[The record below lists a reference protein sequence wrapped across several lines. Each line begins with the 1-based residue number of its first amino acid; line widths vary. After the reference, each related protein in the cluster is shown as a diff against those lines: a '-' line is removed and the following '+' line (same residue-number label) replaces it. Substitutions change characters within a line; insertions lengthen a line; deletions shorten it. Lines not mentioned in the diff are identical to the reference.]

1 MVNRRK
7 CRETRSKGLNPYA
20 EGYMIKVS
28 DIKLPVEADQAS
40 LVKKAAHEAGI
51 RPEEIREFEILRRSL
66 DARRKPD
73 LYYIYTVLLATR
85 KEDQLRKRMKNH
97 SKKGK
102 HNNIMFTDKENYVI
116 PPAGDEALHHRPVII
131 GSGPAGLFAAYVLAL
146 SGYKPLILERGAD
159 AVTRTSRVEHFWATG
174 ELDTQTNVQFGEGGA
189 GTFSDGK
196 LNTSVKDPGCRAQFM
211 KETFVKFGAD
221 ESILYEQKPHVG
233 TDVLT
238 QVLVRMRERLTELGA
253 EYRFLSQ
260 VTDLEIENGRL
271 TAVRVN
277 DSERIPAEVC
287 VLAPGHSAR
296 DTFSM
301 LHARG
306 LIMEPKAFAA
316 GVRIEHPQAMINLSQ
331 YGRAQ
336 DEHLGPAPYK
346 LTCKAADGRGVY
358 SFCMCPGGYVVNAS
372 SERGLLAVNGMSY
385 MRRDSANA
393 NSAILVTVTPDDF
406 MPGKP
411 DDIPAALA
419 GTVFQAE
426 LEKRAYRAAGGRIP
440 QQLYA
445 DFIKKTVSPHYGE
458 FGSCVRGGAAF
469 ADLNSVIPAFMARD
483 IGEGISTFGKKIRG
497 FDRPDAI
504 LSGIESRSSS
514 PVRITRDEKYVSNI
528 DGIYP
533 CGEGCGYAGGITSAS
548 MDGMRC
554 AEAIIK
560 RFRKLT

>member
-1 MVNRRK
+1 MQADTPL
-7 CRETRSKGLNPYA
+7 CQIGGS
-20 EGYMIKVS
+20 MIKIS
-28 DIKLPVEADQAS
+28 DIKLPVEADHAQ
-40 LVKKAAHEAGI
+40 LIKKAAHEAGI
-51 RPEEIREFEILRRSL
+51 RPEDIRECEILRRSL

-73 LYYIYTVLLATR
+73 LYYIYTVLLTIR
-85 KEDQLRKRMKNH
+85 KEEQLRIRNRKH
-97 SKKGK
+97 SGRSK
-102 HNNIMFTDKENYVI
+102 HNNIMFTDKEKYVI
-116 PPAGDEALHHRPVII
+116 PTPGDEALHQRPVII

-159 AVTRTSRVEHFWATG
+159 ALTRTSRVEHFWTTG

-196 LNTSVKDPGCRAQFM
+196 LNTSVKDPGCRARFM
-211 KETFVKFGAD
+211 KETFVLFGAD

-238 QVLVRMRERLTELGA
+238 RVLVRMRERLTELGA

-260 VTDLEIENGRL
+260 VTNLEIQNGRL
-271 TAVRVN
+271 TAVIVN
-277 DSERIPAEVC
+277 NSERIPAEVC

-296 DTFSM
+296 DTFRM
-301 LHARG
+301 LHERG
-306 LIMEPKAFAA
+306 LRMEPKAFAA
-316 GVRIEHPQAMINLSQ
+316 GVRIEHPQAMIDLSQ
-331 YGRAQ
+331 YGRPQ

-346 LTCKAADGRGVY
+346 LTHTAADGRGVY

-372 SERGLLAVNGMSY
+372 SEKGLLAVNGMSY
-385 MRRDSANA
+385 MKRDSANA
-393 NSAILVTVTPDDF
+393 NSAILVTVTPEDF
-406 MPGKP
+406 MPMRP
-411 DDIPAALA
+411 DDLPDALA
-419 GTVFQAE
+419 GTAFQAE
-426 LEKRAYRAAGGRIP
+426 LEKKAYAAAGGRIP
-440 QQLYA
+440 QQLYS
-445 DFIKKTVSPHYGE
+445 DFMNKTASSNYGE
-458 FGSCVRGGAAF
+458 FASCVRGGAAF
-469 ADLNSVIPAFMARD
+469 ADLNAVMPSFMARD
-483 IGEGISTFGKKIRG
+483 IGEGISAFGKKIRG
-497 FDRPDAI
+497 FDRHDAI

>member
-1 MVNRRK
+1 MRMPGIG
-7 CRETRSKGLNPYA
+7 E
-20 EGYMIKVS
+20 YMIKVS
-28 DIKLPVEADQAS
+28 DIKLPVEADQAA
-40 LVKKAAHEAGI
+40 LIKKAAHEAGI
-51 RPEEIREFEILRRSL
+51 RPEDIREFEILRRSL

-73 LYYIYTVLLATR
+73 LYYIYTVLITSL
-85 KEDQLRKRMKNH
+85 KEDQLKNRMRKH
-97 SKKGK
+97 SGKGR
-102 HNNIMFTDKENYVI
+102 HNNVMFTKKDKYII
-116 PPAGDEALHHRPVII
+116 PASGDEILHHRPVII

-159 AVTRTSRVEHFWATG
+159 ALTRTSRVEHFWKTG

-211 KETFVKFGAD
+211 KETFALFGAD

-238 QVLVRMRERLTELGA
+238 QILVRMRERLIELGA

-301 LHARG
+301 LHKRG
-306 LIMEPKAFAA
+306 LFMEPKAFAA
-316 GVRIEHPQAMINLSQ
+316 GIRIEHPQSMIDLSQ
-331 YGRAQ
+331 YGRPQ
-336 DEHLGPAPYK
+336 DVHLGPASYK
-346 LTCKAADGRGVY
+346 LTHQAADGRGVY

-372 SERGLLAVNGMSY
+372 SEKGLLAVNGMSY

-393 NSAILVTVTPDDF
+393 NSAILVTVTPEDF
-406 MPGKP
+406 MPVKP
-411 DDIPAALA
+411 DDLPEALA
-419 GTVFQAE
+419 GTAFQAE
-426 LEKRAYRAAGGRIP
+426 LERRAYAAAGGSIP
-440 QQLYA
+440 QQLYS
-445 DFIKKTVSPHYGE
+445 DFMKKAHSRDYGE
-458 FGSCVRGGAAF
+458 FTSCVRGSAAF
-469 ADLNSVIPAFMARD
+469 ADLNDVIPAFMARD
-483 IGEGISTFGKKIRG
+483 IGEGISAFGRKIRG

-560 RFRKLT
+560 RFRKLTLGVYSNPILC

>member
-1 MVNRRK
+1 
-7 CRETRSKGLNPYA
+7 
-20 EGYMIKVS
+20 MIKVS
-28 DIKLPVEADQAS
+28 DIKLPVDADQAA
-40 LVKKAAHEAGI
+40 LIKKAAHEAGI
-51 RPEEIREFEILRRSL
+51 RPEEIREFEIVRRSL

-73 LYYIYTVLLATR
+73 LFYIYTVLLTSR
-85 KEDQLRKRMKNH
+85 KEDQLKMRLRKH
-97 SKKGK
+97 SGRSR
-102 HNNIMFTDKENYVI
+102 HNNIMFTDKEKYVI
-116 PPAGDEALHHRPVII
+116 PESGDEMLHTRPVII

-159 AVTRTSRVEHFWATG
+159 ALTRTSRVAHFWATG
-174 ELDTQTNVQFGEGGA
+174 ELDTKTNVQFGEGGA

-211 KETFVKFGAD
+211 KETFVEFGAA

-260 VTDLEIENGRL
+260 VTDLEIMNGKL
-271 TAVRVN
+271 AAVRVN

-296 DTFSM
+296 DTFRM
-301 LHARG
+301 LNARG
-306 LIMEPKAFAA
+306 LNMEPKAFAA
-316 GVRIEHPQAMINLSQ
+316 GIRIEHPQAMVDLSQ
-331 YGRAQ
+331 YGRPQ
-336 DEHLGPAPYK
+336 DQHLGPAPYK
-346 LTCKAADGRGVY
+346 LTHQAADGRGVY

-372 SERGLLAVNGMSY
+372 SEKGLLAVNGMSY

-393 NSAILVTVTPDDF
+393 NSAILVTVSPEDF

-411 DDIPAALA
+411 EGVPAALA
-419 GTVFQAE
+419 GTAFQAE
-426 LEKRAYRAAGGRIP
+426 LEKRAFRAADGRIP

-445 DFIKKTVSPHYGE
+445 DFMNGTVSPHYGE
-458 FGSCVRGGAAF
+458 FKSCVRGGAAF
-469 ADLNSVIPAFMARD
+469 ADLTRIMPEFMVRD
-483 IGEGISTFGKKIRG
+483 IGEGIAAFGKKIRG

-514 PVRITRDEKYVSNI
+514 PVRITRNEKYVSNI

>member
-1 MVNRRK
+1 
-7 CRETRSKGLNPYA
+7 
-20 EGYMIKVS
+20 MIKVS
-28 DIKLPVEADQAS
+28 DIKLPVEADRAA
-40 LVKKAAHEAGI
+40 LIKKAAHEAGL
-51 RPEEIREFEILRRSL
+51 RPEDILDCEILRRSL

-73 LYYIYTVLLATR
+73 LCYIYTVLLTSG
-85 KEDQLRKRMKNH
+85 KEEQLKSRLRKRTG
-97 SKKGK
+97 KGK
-102 HNNIMFTDKENYVI
+102 HNNIMFTNKEKYVI
-116 PPAGDEALHHRPVII
+116 PASGDEALHQRPVII
-131 GSGPAGLFAAYVLAL
+131 GSGPAGLFASYVLAL
-146 SGYKPLILERGAD
+146 AGYKPLILERGAD
-159 AVTRTSRVEHFWATG
+159 ALTRTSRVEHFWTTG

-211 KETFVKFGAD
+211 KETFVQFGAD

-238 QVLVRMRERLTELGA
+238 QILVRMRARLTELGA

-260 VTDLEIENGRL
+260 VTDLETRNGRL
-271 TAVRVN
+271 TAVIVN

-296 DTFSM
+296 DTFRM
-301 LHARG
+301 LHERG

-316 GVRIEHPQAMINLSQ
+316 GVRIEHPQSMIDLSQ
-331 YGRAQ
+331 YGRPQ

-346 LTCKAADGRGVY
+346 LTYTAADGRGVY

-372 SERGLLAVNGMSY
+372 SEPDLLAVNGMSY
-385 MRRDSANA
+385 MRRDSSNA
-393 NSAILVTVTPDDF
+393 NSAILVTVTPLDF
-406 MPGKP
+406 MPARP
-411 DDIPAALA
+411 DDVPEALA
-419 GTVFQAE
+419 GTAFQAE
-426 LEKRAYRAAGGRIP
+426 LEKKAYAAAGGRIP
-440 QQLYA
+440 QQLYS
-445 DFIKKTVSPHYGE
+445 DFMKKTSGQSYGGFE
-458 FGSCVRGGAAF
+458 SCTRGRAAF
-469 ADLNSVIPAFMARD
+469 ADLNAIMPEFMARD
-483 IGEGISTFGKKIRG
+483 IGEGISAFGKKIRG

-514 PVRITRDEKYVSNI
+514 PVRIVRDEKYVSNI

>member
-1 MVNRRK
+1 
-7 CRETRSKGLNPYA
+7 
-20 EGYMIKVS
+20 MIKVS
-28 DIKLPVEADQAS
+28 DIKLPVEADRSA
-40 LVKKAAHEAGI
+40 LIKKAAAEAGI
-51 RPEEIREFEILRRSL
+51 RPEDIKELKILRRSL
-66 DARRKPD
+66 DARKKPD
-73 LYYIYTVLLATR
+73 LFYIYSVLLETD
-85 KEDQLRKRMKNH
+85 KEKQLMSRA
-97 SKKGK
+97 KKSRGRSR
-102 HNNIMFTDKENYVI
+102 HNNIMFTKEESYCI
-116 PPAGDEALHHRPVII
+116 PSSGDEPLSERPVII

-159 AVTRTSRVEHFWATG
+159 ALTRCARVEHFWATG
-174 ELDTQTNVQFGEGGA
+174 ELDTGTNVQFGEGGA

-211 KETFVKFGAD
+211 KETFVAFGAD

-238 QVLVRMRERLTELGA
+238 KVLVRMREHLISLGA

-260 VTDLEIENGRL
+260 VTDLEIEHGEL
-271 TAVRVN
+271 TAVYVN
-277 DSERIPAEVC
+277 GTERIPTRVC

-296 DTFSM
+296 DTFRM
-301 LHARG
+301 LSDRG

-316 GVRIEHPQAMINLSQ
+316 GVRIEHPQDMIDLSQ
-331 YGRAQ
+331 YGRAS
-336 DEHLGPAPYK
+336 DPLLGPAPYK
-346 LTCKAADGRGVY
+346 LTHQAADGRGVY

-372 SERGLLAVNGMSY
+372 SEKGLLAVNGMSY
-385 MRRDSANA
+385 FKRDSANA
-393 NSAILVTVTPDDF
+393 NSAILVTVTPEDF
-406 MPGKP
+406 MPDKP
-411 DDIPAALA
+411 QDLPDALA
-419 GTVFQAE
+419 GTAFQAD
-426 LEKRAYRAAGGRIP
+426 LERKAFMAAGGKIP

-445 DFIKKTVSPHYGE
+445 DFLKGTASSSYGDVRTR
-458 FGSCVRGGAAF
+458 VRGEAAF
-469 ADLNSVIPAFMARD
+469 ADLTSILPEFMARD
-483 IGEGISTFGKKIRG
+483 IGEGISAFGRKIRG

-504 LSGIESRSSS
+504 LSGVESRSSS
-514 PVRITRDEKYVSNI
+514 PVRIVRDEKYVSNI

>member
-1 MVNRRK
+1 
-7 CRETRSKGLNPYA
+7 
-20 EGYMIKVS
+20 MIKVS
-28 DIKLPVEADQAS
+28 DIKLPVDADQAA
-40 LVKKAAHEAGI
+40 LIKKAAHEAGI
-51 RPEEIREFEILRRSL
+51 RPEEIREFEIVRRSL

-73 LYYIYTVLLATR
+73 LFYIYTVLLTSR
-85 KEDQLRKRMKNH
+85 KEEQLKGRLKKH
-97 SKKGK
+97 SGRSR
-102 HNNIMFTDKENYVI
+102 HNNIMFTDKEKYVI
-116 PPAGDEALHHRPVII
+116 PESGDEMLHTRPVII

-159 AVTRTSRVEHFWATG
+159 ALTRTSRVEHFWATG
-174 ELDTQTNVQFGEGGA
+174 ELDTKTNVQFGEGGA

-211 KETFVKFGAD
+211 KETFVEFGAA

-260 VTDLEIENGRL
+260 VTDLEIMNGKL
-271 TAVRVN
+271 TAVQVN

-296 DTFSM
+296 DTFRM
-301 LHARG
+301 LNARG

-316 GVRIEHPQAMINLSQ
+316 GIRIEHPQAMIDLSQ
-331 YGRAQ
+331 YGRPQ
-336 DEHLGPAPYK
+336 DQHLGPAPYK
-346 LTCKAADGRGVY
+346 LTHKAADGRGVY

-372 SERGLLAVNGMSY
+372 SEKGLLAVNGMSY

-393 NSAILVTVTPDDF
+393 NSAILVTVSPEDF

-411 DDIPAALA
+411 EGVPAALA
-419 GTVFQAE
+419 GTAFQAE
-426 LEKRAYRAAGGRIP
+426 LEKRAYRAADGRIP

-445 DFIKKTVSPHYGE
+445 DFMKGTVSSHYGE
-458 FGSCVRGGAAF
+458 FESCVRGGATF
-469 ADLNSVIPAFMARD
+469 ADLTHIMPDFMVRD
-483 IGEGISTFGKKIRG
+483 IGEGIAAFGKKIRG

-514 PVRITRDEKYVSNI
+514 PVRITRNEKYVSNI

>member
-1 MVNRRK
+1 
-7 CRETRSKGLNPYA
+7 
-20 EGYMIKVS
+20 MIKVS
-28 DIKLPVEADQAS
+28 DIKLPVEADQAA
-40 LVKKAAHEAGI
+40 LIKKAAHEAGI
-51 RPEEIREFEILRRSL
+51 RPEDIREIVILRRSL

-73 LYYIYTVLLATR
+73 LYYIYTVLLSSR
-85 KEDQLRKRMKNH
+85 KEEQLRSRSRKR
-97 SKKGK
+97 SGRSK
-102 HNNIMFTDKENYVI
+102 HNNIMFTERETYTI
-116 PPAGDEALHHRPVII
+116 PDPGDEVLHQRPVII

-159 AVTRTSRVEHFWATG
+159 ALTRTSRVEHFWATG
-174 ELDTQTNVQFGEGGA
+174 ELDTRTNVQFGEGGA

-211 KETFVKFGAD
+211 KETFVLFGAD

-238 QVLVRMRERLTELGA
+238 RVLVRMRERLIELGA

-260 VTDLEIENGRL
+260 VTDLEVLNGKM
-271 TAVRVN
+271 TAVIVN
-277 DSERIPAEVC
+277 DSERIPADVC

-296 DTFSM
+296 DTFHM
-301 LHARG
+301 LHSKG
-306 LIMEPKAFAA
+306 LHMEPKAFAA
-316 GVRIEHPQAMINLSQ
+316 GVRIEHPQAMIDLSQ
-331 YGRAQ
+331 YGRPQ

-346 LTCKAADGRGVY
+346 LTHKAADGRGVY

-372 SERGLLAVNGMSY
+372 SEKGMLAVNGMSY

-393 NSAILVTVTPDDF
+393 NSAILVTVTPEDF

-411 DDIPAALA
+411 DDIPEALA
-419 GTVFQAE
+419 GTAFQAE
-426 LEKRAYRAAGGRIP
+426 LEKRAFAAAGGSIP
-440 QQLYA
+440 QQLYS
-445 DFIKKTVSPHYGE
+445 DFMNKAVGLDYGE
-458 FGSCVRGGAAF
+458 FASCVRGSAAF
-469 ADLNSVIPAFMARD
+469 ADLTCVMPEFMVRD
-483 IGEGISTFGKKIRG
+483 IGDGISAFGRKIRG

-514 PVRITRDEKYVSNI
+514 PVRIVRDEKYVSNI

>member
-1 MVNRRK
+1 MQADMPQPAI
-7 CRETRSKGLNPYA
+7 G
-20 EGYMIKVS
+20 GHMIKVS
-28 DIKLPVEADQAS
+28 DIKLPVDADRAQ
-40 LVKKAAHEAGI
+40 LIKKSAHEAGL
-51 RPEEIREFEILRRSL
+51 RPEDIREFKILRRSL

-73 LYYIYTVLLATR
+73 LYYIYTVQFTSR
-85 KEDQLRKRMKNH
+85 KEEQLRSR
-97 SKKGK
+97 SKKHSGRSR
-102 HNNIMFTDKENYVI
+102 HNNIMFTGKESYVI
-116 PPAGDEALHHRPVII
+116 PVSGDEVLHQRPVII

-159 AVTRTSRVEHFWATG
+159 ALTRTSRVEHFWATG
-174 ELDTQTNVQFGEGGA
+174 ELDTRTNVQFGEGGA

-211 KETFVKFGAD
+211 KETFVLFGAD

-260 VTDLEIENGRL
+260 VTDLEVLNGKL
-271 TAVRVN
+271 TAVIVN
-277 DSERIPAEVC
+277 DCERIPADVC

-296 DTFSM
+296 DTFDM
-301 LHARG
+301 LHAKG
-306 LIMEPKAFAA
+306 LHMEPKAFAA
-316 GVRIEHPQAMINLSQ
+316 GVRIEHPQAMIDLAQ
-331 YGRAQ
+331 YGRPQ

-346 LTCKAADGRGVY
+346 LTHTAADGRGVY

-372 SERGLLAVNGMSY
+372 SEQGLLAVNGMSY

-393 NSAILVTVTPDDF
+393 NSAILVTVTPEDF

-411 DDIPAALA
+411 DDLPEALA
-419 GTVFQAE
+419 GTAFQAE
-426 LEKRAYRAAGGRIP
+426 LEKRAYAAAGGSIP
-440 QQLYA
+440 QQLYS
-445 DFIKKTVSPHYGE
+445 DFMNKTIGVNYGE
-458 FGSCVRGGAAF
+458 FASCARGSAAF
-469 ADLNSVIPAFMARD
+469 ADITCVMPDFMVRD
-483 IGEGISTFGKKIRG
+483 IGEGISAFGRKIRG

-514 PVRITRDEKYVSNI
+514 PVRIVRDEKYVSNI

-533 CGEGCGYAGGITSAS
+533 CGEGCGYAGGITSAAA
-548 MDGMRC
+548 DGIKA
-554 AEAIIK
+554 AEKAAEYI
-560 RFRKLT
+560 LTLTD

>member
-1 MVNRRK
+1 M
-7 CRETRSKGLNPYA
+7 
-20 EGYMIKVS
+20 
-28 DIKLPVEADQAS
+28 
-40 LVKKAAHEAGI
+40 
-51 RPEEIREFEILRRSL
+51 
-66 DARRKPD
+66 
-73 LYYIYTVLLATR
+73 
-85 KEDQLRKRMKNH
+85 
-97 SKKGK
+97 
-102 HNNIMFTDKENYVI
+102 
-116 PPAGDEALHHRPVII
+116 LHQRPVII

-159 AVTRTSRVEHFWATG
+159 ALTRTSRVEHFWATG
-174 ELDTQTNVQFGEGGA
+174 ELDTRTNVQFGEGGA

-211 KETFVKFGAD
+211 KETFVLFGAD

-260 VTDLEIENGRL
+260 VTDLEITNGKL
-271 TAVRVN
+271 TAVLVN

-296 DTFSM
+296 DTFRM
-301 LHARG
+301 LNARG
-306 LIMEPKAFAA
+306 LRMEPKAFAA
-316 GVRIEHPQAMINLSQ
+316 GVRIEHPQEMIDLSQ
-331 YGRAQ
+331 YGRPS
-336 DEHLGPAPYK
+336 DESLGPAPYK
-346 LTCKAADGRGVY
+346 LTCTAADGRGVY

-372 SERGLLAVNGMSY
+372 SEKGLLAVNGMSY

-411 DDIPAALA
+411 DDLPEALA
-419 GTVFQAE
+419 GTAVQAE
-426 LEKRAYRAAGGRIP
+426 LEKRAFAAAGGCIP

-445 DFIKKTVSPHYGE
+445 DYIKKTVSTNYGE
-458 FGSCVRGGAAF
+458 LGSCVRGSAAF
-469 ADLNSVIPAFMARD
+469 ADLSSVMPAFMVRD
-483 IGEGISTFGKKIRG
+483 IGEGISAFGKKIRG

>member
-1 MVNRRK
+1 MQADTPL
-7 CRETRSKGLNPYA
+7 CQIGGS
-20 EGYMIKVS
+20 MIKIS
-28 DIKLPVEADQAS
+28 DIKLPVEADHAQ
-40 LVKKAAHEAGI
+40 LIKKAAHEAGI
-51 RPEEIREFEILRRSL
+51 RPEDIRECEILRRSL

-73 LYYIYTVLLATR
+73 LYYIYTVLLTIR
-85 KEDQLRKRMKNH
+85 KEEQLRIRNRKHVGR
-97 SKKGK
+97 SK
-102 HNNIMFTDKENYVI
+102 HNNIMFTDKEKYVI
-116 PPAGDEALHHRPVII
+116 PTPGDEALHQRPVII

-159 AVTRTSRVEHFWATG
+159 ALTRTSRVEHFWTTG

-189 GTFSDGK
+189 G
-196 LNTSVKDPGCRAQFM
+196 
-211 KETFVKFGAD
+211 
-221 ESILYEQKPHVG
+221 HVG

-238 QVLVRMRERLTELGA
+238 RVLVRMRERLTELGA

-260 VTDLEIENGRL
+260 VTNLEIQNGRL
-271 TAVRVN
+271 TAVIVN
-277 DSERIPAEVC
+277 NSERIPAEVC

-296 DTFSM
+296 DTFRM
-301 LHARG
+301 LNARG
-306 LIMEPKAFAA
+306 LRMEPKAFAA
-316 GVRIEHPQAMINLSQ
+316 GVRIEHPQAMIDLSQ
-331 YGRAQ
+331 YGRPQ

-346 LTCKAADGRGVY
+346 LTHTAADGRGVY

-372 SERGLLAVNGMSY
+372 SEKGLLAVNGMSY
-385 MRRDSANA
+385 MKRDSANA
-393 NSAILVTVTPDDF
+393 NSAILVTVTPEDF
-406 MPGKP
+406 MPMRP
-411 DDIPAALA
+411 DDLPDALA
-419 GTVFQAE
+419 GTAFQAE
-426 LEKRAYRAAGGRIP
+426 LEKKAYAAAGGRIP
-440 QQLYA
+440 QQLYS
-445 DFIKKTVSPHYGE
+445 DFMNKTASSNYGE
-458 FGSCVRGGAAF
+458 FASCVRGGAAF
-469 ADLNSVIPAFMARD
+469 ADLNAVMPSFMARD
-483 IGEGISTFGKKIRG
+483 IGEGISAFGKKIRG